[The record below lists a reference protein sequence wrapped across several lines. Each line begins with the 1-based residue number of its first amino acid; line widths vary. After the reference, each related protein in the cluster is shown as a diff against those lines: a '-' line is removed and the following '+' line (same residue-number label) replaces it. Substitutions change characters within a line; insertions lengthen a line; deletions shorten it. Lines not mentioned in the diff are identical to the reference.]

1 MHISISCN
9 IRRNKINSSRRLKI
23 HMTSFNINFLQCPP
37 EFIWLRA
44 CEIYMNCK
52 IYQNTFN
59 WIKVVHVHITPS
71 SRKLSGWFSCKLCQ
85 KYLSQATQSNTIH
98 ISNTWVDHP
107 PPMILFVCH
116 LTLTRPSSS
125 AMVSI
130 LHFCTIYFFMWII
143 IWLYEADCEIAI
155 IESSQPC
162 EFSEKSFNHLLWSE
176 SCIFCTFV

>member
-23 HMTSFNINFLQCPP
+23 HMTSFDINFLQCPP

-59 WIKVVHVHITPS
+59 WIKVVQVHITPS
-71 SRKLSGWFSCKLCQ
+71 SRKLSGRFSCKLCQ

-116 LTLTRPSSS
+116 LSLTPPRQQWS
-125 AMVSI
+125 A
-130 LHFCTIYFFMWII
+130 
-143 IWLYEADCEIAI
+143 
-155 IESSQPC
+155 
-162 EFSEKSFNHLLWSE
+162 
-176 SCIFCTFV
+176 FCTFVQFISSCGLLSDLRGWLWNRYHWILTIMWILRKVF